1 MRMKKNGNTRFSYK
15 LDKIFWFVISFFPLF
30 SWLIYLF
37 SFSGYTTAPIAFFAW
52 IDQNFGFLGQISN
65 SAIYSV
71 FYQIFSI
78 TSVNSLFPAL
88 STSLMAFFTYLVT
101 VEIVH
106 VIYDVI
112 VFIPRLAHKWISK
125 AVQDD

>member
-15 LDKIFWFVISFFPLF
+15 LDKIFWFIISFFPLF
-30 SWLIYLF
+30 SWLLYLL
-37 SFSGYTTAPIAFFAW
+37 SFSSYTASPVTFYAW
-52 IDQNFGFLGQISN
+52 LEQNFALLGQVSQ
-65 SAIYSV
+65 SPIYSTL
-71 FYQIFSI
+71 YRIFSI
-78 TSVNSLFPAL
+78 TSVATLFPAL
-88 STSLMAFFTYLVT
+88 STSLLAFFTYLIT

>member
-1 MRMKKNGNTRFSYK
+1 MGMKKSNNTRFSYK

-30 SWLIYLF
+30 SWLLYLF
-37 SFSGYTTAPIAFFAW
+37 SFSSYTQSPITFYAW
-52 IDQNFGFLGQISN
+52 LEQNFAFLGQVSQ
-65 SAIYSV
+65 SAIYST

-78 TSVNSLFPAL
+78 TSVTSLFPAL

-101 VEIVH
+101 IEIVH
-106 VIYDVI
+106 VLFDIV

>member
-1 MRMKKNGNTRFSYK
+1 MIMKKSGNTRFSYK
-15 LDKIFWFVISFFPLF
+15 LDKIFWFIISFFPLF
-30 SWLIYLF
+30 SWLVYLF
-37 SFSGYTTAPIAFFAW
+37 SFSGYTTSPLTFFAW
-52 IDQNFGFLGQISN
+52 LEQHFGFMGQISN
-65 SAIYSV
+65 SVIYSTL
-71 FYQIFSI
+71 YQIFSI
-78 TSVNSLFPAL
+78 TSVNSLFPVL

-106 VIYDVI
+106 VFYDVI

>member
-1 MRMKKNGNTRFSYK
+1 MRTKKSSSRFAFK
-15 LDKIFWFVISFFPLF
+15 LDKFFWFVISFFPLF

-37 SFSGYTTAPIAFFAW
+37 SFSSYTASPLTFYAW
-52 IDQNFGFLGQISN
+52 LDQYFGFMGHIHESV
-65 SAIYSV
+65 IYST

-78 TSVNSLFPAL
+78 TSADSLFPVL
-88 STSLMAFFTYLVT
+88 PTSLMAFFTYLVT

-106 VIYDVI
+106 VVYDVI
-112 VFIPRLAHKWISK
+112 VFIPRLAHKWISR

>member
-1 MRMKKNGNTRFSYK
+1 MRMKKTTSRFAFK
-15 LDKIFWFVISFFPLF
+15 LDKIFWFIISFFPLF

-37 SFSGYTTAPIAFFAW
+37 SFSSYTASPLTFYAW
-52 IDQNFGFLGQISN
+52 LEQNFGFLGQIQN
-65 SAIYSV
+65 SAIYSTL
-71 FYQIFSI
+71 YQIFSI
-78 TSVNSLFPAL
+78 TSVASLFPVL
-88 STSLMAFFTYLVT
+88 SPSLISFFTYLIT

>member
-1 MRMKKNGNTRFSYK
+1 MRTKKISNTRFSYK

-37 SFSGYTTAPIAFFAW
+37 SFSGYTTSPITFFAW
-52 IDQNFGFLGQISN
+52 IDQTFGFLGQISQ
-65 SAIYSV
+65 SAIYST

-88 STSLMAFFTYLVT
+88 SLSLIAFITYLTT

-106 VIYDVI
+106 VIYDI
-112 VFIPRLAHKWISK
+112 IIFIPRLAHKWISK

>member
-1 MRMKKNGNTRFSYK
+1 MRTTKTTSRFAFK

-37 SFSGYTTAPIAFFAW
+37 SFSSYTASPLTFFAW
-52 IDQNFGFLGQISN
+52 IDQNFGFMGQVQN
-65 SAIYSV
+65 SVIYSTL
-71 FYQIFSI
+71 YQIFTI
-78 TSVNSLFPAL
+78 TSADSLFPAL
-88 STSLMAFFTYLVT
+88 STSLLAFFTYLVT

-106 VIYDVI
+106 VVYDVI

>member
-1 MRMKKNGNTRFSYK
+1 MRMKKTGNTRFSYK
-15 LDKIFWFVISFFPLF
+15 LDKIFWFIISFFPLF
-30 SWLIYLF
+30 SWLLYLF
-37 SFSGYTTAPIAFFAW
+37 SFSSYTESPLTFYAW
-52 IDQNFGFLGQISN
+52 LEQNFSFMGPVSQSV
-65 SAIYSV
+65 IYSTL
-71 FYQIFSI
+71 YQIFSI
-78 TSVNSLFPAL
+78 TSVASLFPAL
-88 STSLMAFFTYLVT
+88 STSLLAFFTYLIT

>member
-1 MRMKKNGNTRFSYK
+1 MRTKKTTSRFAFK

-37 SFSGYTTAPIAFFAW
+37 SFSSYTASPLTFFAW
-52 IDQNFGFLGQISN
+52 LDQNFGFMGQIHESV
-65 SAIYSV
+65 IYSTL
-71 FYQIFSI
+71 YQIFSI
-78 TSVNSLFPAL
+78 TSVDSLFPVL
-88 STSLMAFFTYLVT
+88 STSLIAFFTYLVT
-101 VEIVH
+101 VEIIH
-106 VIYDVI
+106 VVYDVI

>member
-1 MRMKKNGNTRFSYK
+1 MRTKKTTSRFAFK
-15 LDKIFWFVISFFPLF
+15 LDKIFWFVIAFFPLF

-37 SFSGYTTAPIAFFAW
+37 SFSSYTAAPITFFAW
-52 IDQNFGFLGQISN
+52 IEQNFGFMGQVQQSV
-65 SAIYSV
+65 IYSTL
-71 FYQIFSI
+71 YQIFSI
-78 TSVNSLFPAL
+78 TSVDSLFPAL

-106 VIYDVI
+106 VVYDVI

>member
-1 MRMKKNGNTRFSYK
+1 MRMKKMGNTRFSYK
-15 LDKIFWFVISFFPLF
+15 LDKIFWFVVSFFPLF
-30 SWLIYLF
+30 SWLLYLF
-37 SFSGYTTAPIAFFAW
+37 SFSSYTESPLTFFAW
-52 IDQNFGFLGQISN
+52 LEQNFVFMGQISK
-65 SAIYSV
+65 SVIYST

-78 TSVNSLFPAL
+78 TSADSLFPVL

>member
-1 MRMKKNGNTRFSYK
+1 MRTKKTTSRFAFK
-15 LDKIFWFVISFFPLF
+15 LDKIFWFIVSFFPLF

-37 SFSGYTTAPIAFFAW
+37 SFSGYANSPLTFYAW
-52 IDQNFGFLGQISN
+52 LEQNFAFMGQVSQ
-65 SAIYSV
+65 SVIYST

-78 TSVNSLFPAL
+78 TSVTSLFPAL

>member
-1 MRMKKNGNTRFSYK
+1 MGMKTASNTRFSYK

-30 SWLIYLF
+30 SWLVYLF
-37 SFSGYTTAPIAFFAW
+37 SFSGYTESPLTFYAW
-52 IDQNFGFLGQISN
+52 LEQNFGFLGQISN
-65 SAIYSV
+65 SVIYST

-78 TSVNSLFPAL
+78 TSVTSLFPIL
-88 STSLMAFFTYLVT
+88 STSFMAFFTYLIT

-112 VFIPRLAHKWISK
+112 IFIPRLAHKWISK

>member
-1 MRMKKNGNTRFSYK
+1 MRTKKTTSRFAFK
-15 LDKIFWFVISFFPLF
+15 LDKIFWFIISFFPLF

-37 SFSGYTTAPIAFFAW
+37 SFSSYAQSPLTFYAW
-52 IDQNFGFLGQISN
+52 LEQNFAFMGQVSQ
-65 SAIYSV
+65 SVIYSTI
-71 FYQIFSI
+71 YQIFSI
-78 TSVNSLFPAL
+78 TSVTSLFPIL
-88 STSLMAFFTYLVT
+88 STSLMAFFTYLIT